1 MFTSFVSS
9 RSSFLLLSRLSSDQF
24 IYFALYGWL
33 SSIAMKNR
41 QPALKVLRDC
51 VTENCWWHLYL
62 CWRNLLLLLYFC
74 SKWAG
79 HQPCCNC
86 SELSICLVV
95 EIQIG
100 HHRSH
105 LFPLIIESNIT
116 CQLAALAQFLGEP
129 HQPLTSSWLN
139 LSAFPEHDFLF
150 VALFAKAIFPCS
162 HIRYWQTFNEN

>member
-1 MFTSFVSS
+1 
-9 RSSFLLLSRLSSDQF
+9 
-24 IYFALYGWL
+24 
-33 SSIAMKNR
+33 MKNS
-41 QPALKVLRDC
+41 QPALKIVRDC
-51 VTENCWWHLYL
+51 VTESYWWHLYL
-62 CWRNLLLLLYFC
+62 SWRNLLLLLYFC

-129 HQPLTSSWLN
+129 RQLLTSSWLN
-139 LSAFPEHDFLF
+139 LSASPEHDFLF
-150 VALFAKAIFPCS
+150 VALFAKAIFPCRPHQVLKTS
-162 HIRYWQTFNEN
+162 KENWIRQTMAMVRTFTFHFANPQNHGFRT

>member
-1 MFTSFVSS
+1 
-9 RSSFLLLSRLSSDQF
+9 
-24 IYFALYGWL
+24 
-33 SSIAMKNR
+33 MKNR
-41 QPALKVLRDC
+41 QPSLKVLWDC

-86 SELSICLVV
+86 SELSICLVL

-105 LFPLIIESNIT
+105 LFSLIIESDIT
-116 CQLAALAQFLGEP
+116 CQLAALALFLVEP

-139 LSAFPEHDFLF
+139 LSASPEHDFFICCFICKSNFSLQ
-150 VALFAKAIFPCS
+150 ATS
-162 HIRYWQTFNEN
+162 STENVQRKLNTTNNGNGKDFYFSFCKSTKPWL